1 MTNIFNCSQVAEV
14 VAYFFFIWLTIT
26 YSFHR
31 ALFTNELIFLIFFL
45 NKKIYGK
52 TFGTTNFIN
61 TYMSVRNEPL
71 LTAEIF
77 NFKKESLECIA
88 HSRSRRGARGG
99 HLPPPHFFPKKN
111 FENLKLPN

>member
-1 MTNIFNCSQVAEV
+1 
-14 VAYFFFIWLTIT
+14 
-26 YSFHR
+26 
-31 ALFTNELIFLIFFL
+31 
-45 NKKIYGK
+45 
-52 TFGTTNFIN
+52 
-61 TYMSVRNEPL
+61 MSVRNEPL

-99 HLPPPHFFPKKN
+99 ALTPPPPFFPKKN